1 MDAGVGGVDRL
12 EVVVPARCGYPLDE
26 GLDGCGIRPAPD
38 GEEGVGRTMEGGS
51 IGLAQGDG
59 LHPEGGEVGHA
70 CANGLEELLT
80 SRLAQCQPGGSGG
93 VELCQIVGHRGSFGS
108 WPLRKVRKA
117 R

>member
-1 MDAGVGGVDRL
+1 MRSLLVLSGGHPYEAG
-12 EVVVPARCGYPLDE
+12 PFDE
-26 GLDGCGIRPAPD
+26 LLGALGHWD
-38 GEEGVGRTMEGGS
+38 VTH
-51 IGLAQGDG
+51 LV
-59 LHPEGGEVGHA
+59 HPEGGEVGHA

-117 R
+117 C